1 MCLYLLI
8 FTWISSFYFLDILGG
23 EIGKYFR
30 HFSHNHLNAYYH
42 SLPFCLFGIHS
53 LILPLIPL
61 QLFVYGLLSYQLLLF
76 FPSSNSSY
84 SLLFIIYLLLCI
96 TFSVFRFM
104 FLESYLDLIIIFGGM
119 RDIRLITTPLPC
131 NTCFHVNDH

>member
-61 QLFVYGLLSYQLLLF
+61 QLFVHGLLSYQLLLF
-76 FPSSNSSY
+76 FPSSRSSY
-84 SLLFIIYLLLCI
+84 SLLFIIYLVFSINFIDFLSSFLCLRKLSWFDSNFCTDEWYQANHHI
-96 TFSVFRFM
+96 TPM
-104 FLESYLDLIIIFGGM
+104 
-119 RDIRLITTPLPC
+119 P
-131 NTCFHVNDH
+131 

>member
-84 SLLFIIYLLLCI
+84 SLLFIIYLVFSINFIGFLSSFLCLRKLSWFDSNFCTDEWYQANHHI
-96 TFSVFRFM
+96 TPM
-104 FLESYLDLIIIFGGM
+104 
-119 RDIRLITTPLPC
+119 P
-131 NTCFHVNDH
+131 

>member
-61 QLFVYGLLSYQLLLF
+61 QLFVHGLLSYQLLLF

-84 SLLFIIYLLLCI
+84 SLLFIIYLVFSINFIDFLSSFLCLWKLSWFDSNFCTDEWYQANHHI
-96 TFSVFRFM
+96 TPM
-104 FLESYLDLIIIFGGM
+104 
-119 RDIRLITTPLPC
+119 P
-131 NTCFHVNDH
+131 